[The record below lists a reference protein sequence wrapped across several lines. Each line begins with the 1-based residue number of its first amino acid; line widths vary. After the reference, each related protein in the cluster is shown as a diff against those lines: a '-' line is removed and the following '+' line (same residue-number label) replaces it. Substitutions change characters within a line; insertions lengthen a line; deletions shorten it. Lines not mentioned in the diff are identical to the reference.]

1 MLPNLNDLLQHSVTK
16 DDVEGQ
22 YHAGSPGGAGVWHF
36 FLPMGGE
43 NQMWGMLPPE
53 PPPYWS
59 VDRDRVL
66 RYTTIKAQMWA
77 QAVGIA
83 CAKQASLSFEL
94 EAEASPMLVKRA
106 QQMMLALDGTS
117 YTLGVERGVRD
128 YVTTDNGEF
137 WEIVRVSSAA
147 GSRTLGLMHL
157 DSLRCIRTGDDEIPL
172 VYRDLRGRYHELQQH
187 EVIMMADMPSASA
200 ELFGVGLCAASRAY
214 GKIVFMDSIDTYF
227 NEKITGRKA
236 NEIHLVNNV
245 SEKTLRTGITS
256 AEAQNTQEGY
266 MVYKNVVVIPVY
278 SENAVTGYKI
288 EVAGV
293 PDGFDHKTERDIAN
307 LEFANALG
315 LDLQDLQP
323 LSGQG
328 LGTGAQS
335 HVQAEKSKSKTLSVR
350 MKQFAHEINQKFLP
364 DVVTF
369 IFAEIDLTDEEKK
382 GNISKVHADTR
393 AVQVQSGEITA
404 VEARALAVEADD
416 LPAEMKPAIPNAI
429 DDTLSDEEQPDA
441 IDTDENGNPL
451 PVSTQ
456 QPVDGSPTDPSS
468 IEMTI
473 LNGSQIESAINVLAG
488 VTAGTIAELAAV
500 ELLASLGI
508 NKELA
513 KQMVE
518 ASRNVTVAPQAVLQP
533 STSTT
538 DAVTKAKRILHTHKV
553 LSVDDDKS
561 ATLKEIRSTRE
572 RVLKQLKA
580 HTNQETVKADIL
592 NAVNE
597 ALDKTHQEIVSLKQS
612 QAPVSLMIDEAVL
625 RRVAEETAEMTA
637 NKMSVVSQDI
647 TQRDDEGNALIVR
660 KTMADGSTHHYHVYR
675 NADGSIETVKR
686 IDYENNEN
694 ALTGKM
700 EAG

>member
-1 MLPNLNDLLQHSVTK
+1 MRSICRIVWIMTMLPNINDLLQHSVTK

-43 NQMWGMLPPE
+43 NQMWGTLPPE

-94 EAEASPMLVKRA
+94 EAEASPLLVKRA

-236 NEIHLVNNV
+236 NEIHLVNNL
-245 SEKTLRTGITS
+245 SEKTLRTGIQS

-335 HVQAEKSKSKTLSVR
+335 HVQAEKSKSKTLSAR

-369 IFAEIDLTDEEKK
+369 TFAEIDLTDEEKK
-382 GNISKVHADTR
+382 GNISKIHADTR

-416 LPAEMKPAIPNAI
+416 LPAGMKPVIPNAI
-429 DDTLSDEEQPDA
+429 DDTLSDEEQPEA
-441 IDTDENGNPL
+441 IDTQEEQL
-451 PVSTQ
+451 PIA
-456 QPVDGSPTDPSS
+456 QP
-468 IEMTI
+468 
-473 LNGSQIESAINVLAG
+473 
-488 VTAGTIAELAAV
+488 ELPATP
-500 ELLASLGI
+500 EQ
-508 NKELA
+508 NA
-513 KQMVE
+513 KM
-518 ASRNVTVAPQAVLQP
+518 
-533 STSTT
+533 
-538 DAVTKAKRILHTHKV
+538 
-553 LSVDDDKS
+553 
-561 ATLKEIRSTRE
+561 LKEIRSTRE

-580 HTNQETVKADIL
+580 HSQQEAVKADIL
-592 NAVNE
+592 STVNRVLDETRQEVATLKQLQTIEIDEIVLKQVAERTAKVTASVVKDDILDVVNE
-597 ALDKTHQEIVSLKQS
+597 ALGKTYLEIAAFK
-612 QAPVSLMIDEAVL
+612 
-625 RRVAEETAEMTA
+625 
-637 NKMSVVSQDI
+637 
-647 TQRDDEGNALIVR
+647 
-660 KTMADGSTHHYHVYR
+660 
-675 NADGSIETVKR
+675 
-686 IDYENNEN
+686 
-694 ALTGKM
+694 
-700 EAG
+700 

>member
-1 MLPNLNDLLQHSVTK
+1 MLPNFSDLLEHSVTK

-106 QQMMLALDGTS
+106 QQMMLSLDGTS

-137 WEIVRVSSAA
+137 WEIVRVSNAA

-187 EVIMMADMPSASA
+187 EVILMADMPSASA

-214 GKIVFMDSIDTYF
+214 DKIVFMDSIGTYF

-245 SEKTLRTGITS
+245 SEKTLKTGIQS
-256 AEAQNTQEGY
+256 AEAQNTQEGF

-293 PDGFDHKTERDIAN
+293 PDGFDHKEDRDIAN

-335 HVQAEKSKSKTLSVR
+335 HVQAEKSKSKTLSAR

-369 IFAEIDLTDEEKK
+369 TFAEIDLTDEEKK
-382 GNISKVHADTR
+382 ANISKVHADTR
-393 AVQVQSGEITA
+393 AVQVQSGEIAA

-416 LPAEMKPAIPNAI
+416 LPAEMKPVIPNAI

-441 IDTDENGNPL
+441 IDTEEQL
-451 PVSTQ
+451 PITQ
-456 QPVDGSPTDPSS
+456 P
-468 IEMTI
+468 
-473 LNGSQIESAINVLAG
+473 
-488 VTAGTIAELAAV
+488 ELPATP
-500 ELLASLGI
+500 EQ
-508 NKELA
+508 NA
-513 KQMVE
+513 KM
-518 ASRNVTVAPQAVLQP
+518 
-533 STSTT
+533 
-538 DAVTKAKRILHTHKV
+538 
-553 LSVDDDKS
+553 
-561 ATLKEIRSTRE
+561 LKEIRATRE

-580 HTNQETVKADIL
+580 HSQQEAVKADIL
-592 NAVNE
+592 DTVNE
-597 ALDKTHQEIVSLKQS
+597 ALDKSHQEIVALKQS
-612 QAPVSLMIDEAVL
+612 QVPISVTVDEAVL

-660 KTMADGSTHHYHVYR
+660 KTMADGSVQHYRIYLTS
-675 NADGSIETVKR
+675 DGLIDTVKR
-686 IDYENNEN
+686 IE
-694 ALTGKM
+694 L
-700 EAG
+700 

>member
-1 MLPNLNDLLQHSVTK
+1 MLPNFTDLLQHSVTK

-22 YHAGSPGGAGVWHF
+22 YHAGSPAGAGVWHF

-59 VDRDRVL
+59 IDRDRVL
-66 RYTTIKAQMWA
+66 RYTTIKAKMWA

-83 CAKQASLSFEL
+83 CAKQASLSFEI
-94 EAEASPMLVKRA
+94 EAEDSPMLVKRA

-137 WEIVRVSSAA
+137 WEIVRVSKAS

-245 SEKTLRTGITS
+245 SEKTLITGIQS
-256 AEAQNTQEGY
+256 AKSQNTQEGFV
-266 MVYKNVVVIPVY
+266 VYKNVVIIPVY

-293 PDGFDHKTERDIAN
+293 PDGFDHKNERDIAN

-350 MKQFAHEINQKFLP
+350 MKQFAHEVNQKFLP

-369 IFAEIDLTDEEKK
+369 VFKEIDLTDEAKK
-382 GNISKVHADTR
+382 ADISKVHADTR

-416 LPAEMKPAIPNAI
+416 LPAEMKPVLPNAI
-429 DDTLSDEEQPDA
+429 DDTLSDEEQPEA
-441 IDTDENGNPL
+441 IDETTAGIGGVPL
-451 PVSTQ
+451 QTQ
-456 QPVDGSPTDPSS
+456 SPTGTAPSDS
-468 IEMTI
+468 TPVEMTI
-473 LNGSQIESAINVLAG
+473 LNGAQIESAINVLAG
-488 VTAGTIAELAAV
+488 VTAGTIAELAAI
-500 ELLASLGI
+500 ELLVALGI
-508 NKELA
+508 NRELA
-513 KQMVE
+513 TQMVK
-518 ASRNVTVAPQAVLQP
+518 ASREVAVAPEAVLQP
-533 STSTT
+533 STSQ
-538 DAVTKAKRILHTHKV
+538 AITKAKRILTAYKV
-553 LSVDDDKS
+553 FSVADDKLS
-561 ATLKEIRSTRE
+561 ILNEIRQTRAK
-572 RVLKQLKA
+572 VLKQLKA
-580 HTNQETVKADIL
+580 HSTQQAVKAEIL
-592 NAVNE
+592 GVVND

-612 QAPVSLMIDEAVL
+612 QTPVTVTVDEAVL

-637 NKMSVVSQDI
+637 NKMAVISQDI

-660 KTMADGSTHHYHVYR
+660 KTMADGSVQHYHIYR
-675 NADGSIETVKR
+675 NNDGSIETVKR
-686 IDYENNEN
+686 IE
-694 ALTGKM
+694 
-700 EAG
+700 

>member
-1 MLPNLNDLLQHSVTK
+1 MLPNLADLLQHSVTK

-59 VDRDRVL
+59 IDRDRVL
-66 RYTTIKAQMWA
+66 RYTTIKAKMWA

-83 CAKQASLSFEL
+83 CAKQASLSFEI
-94 EAEASPMLVKRA
+94 EAEDSPMLVKRA
-106 QQMMLALDGTS
+106 QQMMLSLDGTS

-137 WEIVRVSSAA
+137 WEIVRVSNAA
-147 GSRTLGLMHL
+147 GSRVLGLMHL

-187 EVIMMADMPSASA
+187 EVIMMCDMPSASA

-245 SEKTLRTGITS
+245 SEKTLRTGIQS
-256 AEAQNTQEGY
+256 AESQNTQEGF

-350 MKQFAHEINQKFLP
+350 MKQFAHEVNQKFLP

-369 IFAEIDLTDEEKK
+369 VFKEIDLTDEDKK
-382 GNISKVHADTR
+382 ANISKVHADTR

-416 LPAEMKPAIPNAI
+416 LPAEMKPTLPNAI
-429 DDTLSDEEQPDA
+429 DDTLSDEEQPEA
-441 IDTDENGNPL
+441 IDEIQAQL
-451 PVSTQ
+451 PVQS
-456 QPVDGSPTDPSS
+456 
-468 IEMTI
+468 
-473 LNGSQIESAINVLAG
+473 
-488 VTAGTIAELAAV
+488 
-500 ELLASLGI
+500 ELLTAPV
-508 NKELA
+508 EQA
-513 KQMVE
+513 KM
-518 ASRNVTVAPQAVLQP
+518 
-533 STSTT
+533 
-538 DAVTKAKRILHTHKV
+538 
-553 LSVDDDKS
+553 
-561 ATLKEIRSTRE
+561 LKEIRSTRE
-572 RVLKQLKA
+572 KVLRQLKA
-580 HTNQETVKADIL
+580 HSTQQSMKAEIL
-592 NAVNE
+592 NIVNE
-597 ALDKTHQEIVSLKQS
+597 SFDKTHQEIVSLKQS
-612 QAPVSLMIDEAVL
+612 QTPVSVTVDEAVL

-660 KTMADGSTHHYHVYR
+660 KTMADGSTQHYHIYR
-675 NADGSIETVKR
+675 NSDGSIETVKR
-686 IDYENNEN
+686 IE
-694 ALTGKM
+694 
-700 EAG
+700 

>member
-66 RYTTIKAQMWA
+66 RYTVIKAKMWA

-94 EAEASPMLVKRA
+94 EAEASPLLVKRA

-128 YVTTDNGEF
+128 YVTADNGEF
-137 WEIVRVSSAA
+137 WEIVRVSNAA

-172 VYRDLRGRYHELQQH
+172 VYRDLRGRYHELKQH

-214 GKIVFMDSIDTYF
+214 GKIILMDSLDTYL

-245 SEKTLRTGITS
+245 SEKTLRTGIQS

-350 MKQFAHEINQKFLP
+350 MKQFAHEVNQKFLP

-369 IFAEIDLTDEEKK
+369 TFAEIDLTDEAKK
-382 GNISKVHADTR
+382 ADISKVHADTR

-416 LPAEMKPAIPNAI
+416 LPAEMKPVIPNAI

-441 IDTDENGNPL
+441 IDTDEQL
-451 PVSTQ
+451 PVTQ
-456 QPVDGSPTDPSS
+456 PELPTTPEQD
-468 IEMTI
+468 
-473 LNGSQIESAINVLAG
+473 
-488 VTAGTIAELAAV
+488 
-500 ELLASLGI
+500 
-508 NKELA
+508 A
-513 KQMVE
+513 KM
-518 ASRNVTVAPQAVLQP
+518 
-533 STSTT
+533 
-538 DAVTKAKRILHTHKV
+538 
-553 LSVDDDKS
+553 
-561 ATLKEIRSTRE
+561 LKEIRATRAQ
-572 RVLKQLKA
+572 VLKQLKA
-580 HTNQETVKADIL
+580 HSQQEAVKADIL
-592 NAVNE
+592 NTVND
-597 ALDKTHQEIVSLKQS
+597 ALDKTRQEIVTLKQS
-612 QAPVSLMIDEAVL
+612 QAPISMTVDEAVL

-660 KTMADGSTHHYHVYR
+660 KTMADGSAQHYRIYR

-686 IDYENNEN
+686 IE
-694 ALTGKM
+694 L
-700 EAG
+700 